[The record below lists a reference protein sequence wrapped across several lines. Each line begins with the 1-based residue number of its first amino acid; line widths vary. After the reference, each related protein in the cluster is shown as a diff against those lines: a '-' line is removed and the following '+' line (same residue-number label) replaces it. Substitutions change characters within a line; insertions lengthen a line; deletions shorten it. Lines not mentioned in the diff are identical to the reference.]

1 MKIDSK
7 EFQTLKWL
15 QCNVTEEFKGEK
27 KNSVST
33 SLFKMIKIES
43 D

>member
-7 EFQTLKWL
+7 EFQTLKSL